1 MKNNFFDQQFLEAQN
16 KKLITEKERL
26 EKELNLHGR
35 RGNANQNDF
44 QANYENLGDDEE
56 SNAAEYGLAE
66 ANIDL
71 VRNLELELR
80 RVTAALER
88 LRAGMRYLRDTPDL
102 WQLTRPELRNI
113 LQAHLP
119 GLYVVDGLIV
129 GAPVTG

>member
-88 LRAGMRYLRDTPDL
+88 LRAGTYGLDPKSG
-102 WQLTRPELRNI
+102 RPISRRRLEI
-113 LQAHLP
+113 YPAAASD
-119 GLYVVDGLIV
+119 V
-129 GAPVTG
+129 